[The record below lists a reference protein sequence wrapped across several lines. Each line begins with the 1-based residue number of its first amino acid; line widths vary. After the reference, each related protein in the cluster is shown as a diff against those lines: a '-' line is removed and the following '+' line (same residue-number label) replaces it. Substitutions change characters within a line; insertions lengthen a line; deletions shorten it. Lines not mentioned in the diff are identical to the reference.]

1 MVMLAEGKR
10 SSCRGLVDWSAKE
23 GDVRWARKAI
33 PMADMR
39 TENSILEKPA
49 AGQVDAPATDCRFS
63 FEIGLERLLLAFIW
77 NYLPLEL

>member
-39 TENSILEKPA
+39 TENSILKRPA
-49 AGQVDAPATDCRFS
+49 ADQVDAPVRLAGFLM
-63 FEIGLERLLLAFIW
+63 EIQKMAFC
-77 NYLPLEL
+77 LPLFVIISL

>member
-10 SSCRGLVDWSAKE
+10 SSCRGLIDWSAKE

-39 TENSILEKPA
+39 TENSILKRPA
-49 AGQVDAPATDCRFS
+49 AGQVDAPVRLAGFLM
-63 FEIGLERLLLAFIW
+63 EIQKMAFC
-77 NYLPLEL
+77 LPLFVIISL